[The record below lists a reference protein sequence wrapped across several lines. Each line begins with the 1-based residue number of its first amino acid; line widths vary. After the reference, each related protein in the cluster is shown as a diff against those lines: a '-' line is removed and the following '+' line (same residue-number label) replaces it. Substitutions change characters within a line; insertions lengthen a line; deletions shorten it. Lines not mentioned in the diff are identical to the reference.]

1 MNYGLQY
8 DMDRCPSCGSEVR
21 EDQVICVKCGV
32 QLRALKVEREWE
44 REKEGE
50 GNSHW
55 YIWVIVPVVLSFIV
69 MMLVMFVLPMFGA

>member
-1 MNYGLQY
+1 
-8 DMDRCPSCGSEVR
+8 MDRCPSCGSEVR

-32 QLRALKVEREWE
+32 QLKALKVEREG
-44 REKEGE
+44 EKEGE

-55 YIWVIVPVVLSFIV
+55 YMWIIVPLVIV

>member
-1 MNYGLQY
+1 
-8 DMDRCPSCGSEVR
+8 MDRCPSCGSEVR

-44 REKEGE
+44 GE
-50 GNSHW
+50 GKSHW

-69 MMLVMFVLPMFGA
+69 MMLVMFALPMFGG